1 LVNVIVSLSL
11 ISNTIISNT
20 NISIVMIV
28 KFSMSIITHWVSSK
42 VNSIIYIIYFIQRL
56 ISK

>member
-1 LVNVIVSLSL
+1 LVNVIVSISL

-20 NISIVMIV
+20 NVSIVMIV

-42 VNSIIYIIYFIQRL
+42 VNSIIYII
-56 ISK
+56 